1 MVTKHRNFEVEWAE
15 THLKALEALYSSLL
29 SKPEN
34 LYRIT
39 HNEDTKRGLLSIK
52 GESIGSFEVLKLGLI
67 AGDFVCNLRGSL
79 DHLAWALSKVGKKR
93 PSSETCFPV
102 CSSDDPRTQTKIAA
116 ATIGMPIAAIADV
129 KSFQPYTYGK
139 AYKTHPLWRLNFLWN
154 ANKHR
159 IIGLHSVNS
168 GVLFEVAKGVPIIE
182 ERKFQDHG
190 IVTIPLSAK
199 DKVRLNPRPNIEVFF
214 GDEERGVQITIQEL
228 RDIYEFV
235 SLKVSPTLSRFLP

>member
-1 MVTKHRNFEVEWAE
+1 VVTKQRNFEMEWAKI
-15 THLKALEALYSSLL
+15 HLDTLNARFSALL

-39 HNEDTKRGLLSIK
+39 TNEDLERQLLTIK
-52 GESIGSFEVLKLGLI
+52 GESIGSLEVLNLGLI

-79 DHLAWALSKVGKKR
+79 DHLAWALAKIGKRR

-102 CSSDDPRTQTKIAA
+102 CIRDGSRTQAKIAV
-116 ATIGMPIAAIADV
+116 ATAGMPNGAVAAV
-129 KSFQPYTYGK
+129 KSFQPYNSGK
-139 AYKTHPLWRLNFLWN
+139 AYKTHHLWRLNFLWN

-159 IIGLHSVNS
+159 IVGLHSINS
-168 GVLFEVAKGVPIIE
+168 GTLFEVARGVPIIE
-182 ERKFQDHG
+182 ARKFQDHG

-199 DKVRLNPRPNIEVFF
+199 DKVRLNPRPNTEIFF
-214 GDEERGVQITIQEL
+214 GDEERGIQLTIQDL

-235 SLKVSPTLSRFLP
+235 RLEVNPALSCFLP

>member
-1 MVTKHRNFEVEWAE
+1 VVTKQRNFEIEWAE
-15 THLKALEALYSSLL
+15 IHLNALNAHYSSLL

-34 LYRIT
+34 LYRVT
-39 HNEDTKRGLLSIK
+39 AEEDTKRGFLIIK
-52 GESIGSFEVLKLGLI
+52 GESIGMVGILKLGLI

-79 DHLAWALSKVGKKR
+79 DHLAWTLAKLGKRR

-102 CSSDDPRTQTKIAA
+102 CIKDGTHTQAKIAA
-116 ATIGMPIAAIADV
+116 ATAGMPIGAVAAV
-129 KSFQPYTYGK
+129 KSFQPYNSGN

-199 DKVRLNPRPNIEVFF
+199 DKVRLNPRPNTEIFF
-214 GDEERGVQITIQEL
+214 GDEERGVQLSIQDL
-228 RDIYEFV
+228 RDIYQFV
-235 SLKVSPTLSRFLP
+235 SLKVSPALSCFLP

>member
-1 MVTKHRNFEVEWAE
+1 MEWAKI
-15 THLKALEALYSSLL
+15 HLDTLNARFSALL

-39 HNEDTKRGLLSIK
+39 TKEDPERGYLTIET
-52 GESIGSFEVLKLGLI
+52 ESIADLEVLTFGLI

-79 DHLAWALSKVGKKR
+79 EHLAWALAKVGKRR

-102 CSSDDPRTQTKIAA
+102 CIRDGTSTQAKIAA
-116 ATIGMPIAAIADV
+116 ATAGMPVGAVASV
-129 KSFQPYTYGK
+129 KSFQPYNSGK
-139 AYKTHPLWRLNFLWN
+139 AYKTHHLWRLNFLWN

-159 IIGLHSVNS
+159 IIGIHSLNS
-168 GVLFEVAKGVPIIE
+168 GTLFEVAHGVPIIE
-182 ERKFQDHG
+182 ERKFQGHA

-199 DKVRLNPRPNIEVFF
+199 DKVRFNPRPNAEIFF
-214 GDEERGVQITIQEL
+214 GDEERGVQLTIQDL

-235 SLKVSPTLSRFLP
+235 SLKVVPAISCFLP